1 MEFDF
6 KKLFKNKFFL
16 IGLVLTILIFVCVA
30 LARLSMVFYV
40 ITCFLGAALC
50 FMLAVYYVLKTR
62 EVKSDN
68 KADLIPLTHEEREK
82 VNRHKRFGNM
92 NNVLK
97 VILFACAGVAFIV
110 FGIKMI

>member
-1 MEFDF
+1 
-6 KKLFKNKFFL
+6 
-16 IGLVLTILIFVCVA
+16 
-30 LARLSMVFYV
+30 
-40 ITCFLGAALC
+40 
-50 FMLAVYYVLKTR
+50 MLAVYYVLKTR
-62 EVKSDN
+62 GVKSDN

-97 VILFACAGVAFIV
+97 VILFACAGVAFMV